1 MRMLVLADTEPE
13 WGAIPEAVTTHQA
26 DIVVTAGDLNETWLR
41 RAQLTEVSVPIY
53 GVYGN
58 HCNGSYLDTLGVT
71 NLHLNRVEVDGTSF
85 VGLEGC
91 VRYKRRGRDILYTQA
106 EYAEMVAD
114 LPAADVLVTHCPP
127 AGINDHTDPA
137 HVGITA
143 LCDWIDTNFPL
154 LVIHGHTYPE
164 SPIRSYRSSRIEYV
178 RGASVVTL

>member
-41 RAQLTEVSVPIY
+41 RAQLTEVSVPTY

-106 EYAEMVAD
+106 EYAEMVAY
-114 LPAADVLVTHCPP
+114 LPAADVLVTHCPRPASTITPTRPMLASPHYATGSTPTAHCSSSTGTPIPKARYAAIDP
-127 AGINDHTDPA
+127 AGLSTSEVP
-137 HVGITA
+137 
-143 LCDWIDTNFPL
+143 P
-154 LVIHGHTYPE
+154 
-164 SPIRSYRSSRIEYV
+164 S
-178 RGASVVTL
+178 

>member
-1 MRMLVLADTEPE
+1 MLVLADTEPE

-41 RAQLTEVSVPIY
+41 RAQLTEVPVPTY

-127 AGINDHTDPA
+127 GRHQRSHRPGPCWHRGTMRLDRYQPPTARHPRA
-137 HVGITA
+137 H
-143 LCDWIDTNFPL
+143 LSRKPDTHLSIQPD
-154 LVIHGHTYPE
+154 
-164 SPIRSYRSSRIEYV
+164 
-178 RGASVVTL
+178 